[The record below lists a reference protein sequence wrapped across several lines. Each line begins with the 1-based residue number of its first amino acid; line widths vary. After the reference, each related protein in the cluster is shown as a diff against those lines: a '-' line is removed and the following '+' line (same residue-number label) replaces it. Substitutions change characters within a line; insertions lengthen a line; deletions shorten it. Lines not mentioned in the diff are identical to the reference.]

1 MPERKVALVTG
12 SSRGIGRA
20 VNARL
25 AAAGYRCV
33 VHYRRDQES
42 ALSAVEE
49 LRALG
54 ADPLLVQAELGE
66 EAGVRTLF
74 ETVGSEVGRVD
85 LFVGNAAATAM
96 KPFLEMEPRHAEMT
110 FRLNLTHFM
119 LAAQLAVKLMPDG
132 GRVIATSSLGS
143 MFVTPGYAL
152 LGPAK
157 AGLEMMVKHL
167 AVELGPRQITVNAVV
182 PGFIESDSSRFS
194 MGDAY
199 DEIAPRMARGIPL
212 GRPGRPSD
220 VAELVAFLAS
230 PAAGYIT
237 GQSIVVD
244 GGMSVFGG
252 PWVLMQRDEP
262 D

>member
-1 MPERKVALVTG
+1 MPERKVAVVTG

-25 AAAGYRCV
+25 AADGYRCV
-33 VHYRRDQES
+33 VHYRRERES
-42 ALSAVEE
+42 AESAAEE
-49 LRALG
+49 LRATG
-54 ADPLLVQAELGE
+54 AHPILVQAELGE
-66 EAGVRTLF
+66 EAGVRSLF
-74 ETVGSEVGRVD
+74 DAVEKELGRVD
-85 LFVGNAAATAM
+85 VFVGNAAATAM

-119 LAAQLAVKLMPDG
+119 LAAQLAEKLMPDG

-182 PGFIESDSSRFS
+182 PGFIESDSSRFT

-199 DEIAPRMARGIPL
+199 DEIAPRIARGIPL
-212 GRPGRPSD
+212 RRPGKPSD

-230 PAAGYIT
+230 PASGYIT

>member
-33 VHYRRDQES
+33 VHYRRDKES

-54 ADPLLVQAELGE
+54 ADPLMVQAELGE

-74 ETVGSEVGRVD
+74 DTVGSEVGRVD

>member
-33 VHYRRDQES
+33 VHYRRDKES

-74 ETVGSEVGRVD
+74 DTVGSEVGRVD

-96 KPFLEMEPRHAEMT
+96 KPFLEVEPRHAEMT

>member
-1 MPERKVALVTG
+1 VAERRVAVVTG

-20 VNARL
+20 INARL
-25 AAAGYRCV
+25 AKDGLRCV
-33 VHYRRDQES
+33 VHYRRDRES
-42 ALSAVEE
+42 ADAAFKE
-49 LRALG
+49 LAELG
-54 ADPLLVQAELGE
+54 ADPLAIQAELGE
-66 EAGVRTLF
+66 ESGVHTLF
-74 ETVGSEVGRVD
+74 ETVAQELGRVD
-85 LFVGNAAATAM
+85 VFVGNAAATAM
-96 KPFLEMEPRHAEMT
+96 KPFMQMEPRHAEMT

-119 LAAQLAVKLMPDG
+119 LSAQLAVRLMSEG
-132 GRVIATSSLGS
+132 GRIIATSSLGS

-167 AVELGPRQITVNAVV
+167 AVELGPRQITANAVV
-182 PGFIESDSSRFS
+182 PGFIESDSSRFT

-199 DEIAPRMARGIPL
+199 DKIAPRIARGIPL
-212 GRPGRPSD
+212 GRAGQPAD

-230 PAAGYIT
+230 PASAYIT
-237 GQSIVVD
+237 GQSIVID

>member
-33 VHYRRDQES
+33 VHYRRDKES

-74 ETVGSEVGRVD
+74 DTVGSEVGRVD